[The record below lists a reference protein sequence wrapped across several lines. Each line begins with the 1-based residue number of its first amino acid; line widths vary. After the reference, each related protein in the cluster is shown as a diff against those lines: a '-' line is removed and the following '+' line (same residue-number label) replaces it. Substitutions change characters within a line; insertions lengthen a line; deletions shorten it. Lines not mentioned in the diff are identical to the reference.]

1 MEEEKSKREIF
12 KEVNKWKRMDKVYRY
27 VYADL
32 TSFEDLK
39 KHSGKRFKE
48 INDRLKEETRKRKEK
63 KELRKQKI
71 IEEKIEGELF
81 DGKGKD

>member
-1 MEEEKSKREIF
+1 MEEKSKKEIF

-39 KHSGKRFKE
+39 KHSEKFQE
-48 INDRLKEETRKRKEK
+48 INAMLKEEDRKRKEK
-63 KELRKQKI
+63 KERKKH
-71 IEEKIEGELF
+71 IEISLKP
-81 DGKGKD
+81 